1 MRCVST
7 NLDVGMF
14 NDELNIQKQDTSFG
28 KSAFPHPVFGD
39 AFVPCFVDLIV
50 GHCFV
55 IIMVIES

>member
-1 MRCVST
+1 
-7 NLDVGMF
+7 MF